1 MSQSNDAPGA
11 RLRSTWSRLSPLPGG
26 RWLFSRLLGGMVPYS
41 GTTSPFVEI
50 FDPGHARIRIRDRR
64 RVRNHLRSIHAI
76 ALANIGEL
84 ASGLAVIGGLPV
96 GVRGILTGI
105 EVQYLKKARGTL
117 VAESRC
123 DIMDVTES
131 VEHIVEADIRD
142 GSGDTVA
149 TIRATWRLSPARAGT
164 V

>member
-1 MSQSNDAPGA
+1 
-11 RLRSTWSRLSPLPGG
+11 
-26 RWLFSRLLGGMVPYS
+26 MVPYS
-41 GTTSPFVEI
+41 GTTSPLVEI
-50 FDPGHARIRIRDRR
+50 FDPGHARVRIRDRR

-84 ASGLAVIGGLPV
+84 ASGLAVIGGLPA

-105 EVQYLKKARGTL
+105 EVQYVKKARGAL

-123 DIMDVTES
+123 EITGVTES
-131 VEHIVEADIRD
+131 VERIVEAEIRD

-149 TIRATWRLSPARAGT
+149 TIRATWLLSPARRGT
-164 V
+164 P

>member
-11 RLRSTWSRLSPLPGG
+11 RLRATWTRLSPLPGG
-26 RWLFSRLLGGMVPYS
+26 RWLFSWLLGRMVPYS
-41 GTTSPFVEI
+41 GTVRPLVEV
-50 FDPGHARIRIRDRR
+50 FDPGHARIRLRDRR

-84 ASGLAVIGGLPV
+84 ASGLAVIGGLPA

-105 EVQYLKKARGTL
+105 EVEYVKKARGAL

-123 DIMDVTES
+123 EITGITES
-131 VEHIVEADIRD
+131 VDRIVEADVRD
-142 GSGDTVA
+142 ESGDTVA
-149 TIRATWRLSPARAGT
+149 TIRATWRLAPARAGSA
-164 V
+164 